1 MKKLSL
7 LTAVVIVIA
16 SATLVTAG
24 PGRGHKMENPE
35 WSMDDNMLSKLD
47 LTAEQTESIRAL
59 RASFQE
65 DIAPLRTQ
73 VFEKKAEVR
82 LMWMQTKTD
91 AEAIR
96 AKQKQIHDLKWQVNQ
111 KTTDFRLAVRK
122 VLTPEQLSR
131 FLAFGGERRHHRG
144 MDLRDP
150 SCGGPGKGPG
160 GPGKGMRQGW

>member
-7 LTAVVIVIA
+7 LTALVIVIA
-16 SATLVTAG
+16 LATLVTAD
-24 PGRGHKMENPE
+24 PGRDHKMGNPE
-35 WSMDDNMLSKLD
+35 WSMDKNMLSKLD

-73 VFEKKAEVR
+73 IFEKKAEVR

-91 AEAIR
+91 ADAIR
-96 AKQKQIHDLKWQVNQ
+96 AKQKQIHDLKWQVNE
-111 KTTDFRLAVRK
+111 KTTDFQLAVRK

-144 MDLRDP
+144 LDLRD
-150 SCGGPGKGPG
+150 SNCGGPA
-160 GPGKGMRQGW
+160 KGMRKSW